1 MQFLKA
7 FEFKNGFTLS
17 LHFENGNLFYTVSN
31 GKCEYK
37 FFSKDTL
44 KTVGYYNMLSSN
56 IELEENENSL
66 IIHSC
71 PTDENNTPIGPVT
84 AHYRFEICGDN
95 ALRVSTYF
103 TSKVHLPIHIMSW
116 MDLKFERSKFYTC
129 QGFMPDFSVGVND
142 ITHQVTLSNG
152 ALCDDY
158 GYVMLSSAGCTAFA
172 PQSVNK
178 VVPYLSGDSKVE
190 FCSLKSNVGS
200 KIDFSLN
207 MLSEEYPL
215 ASIIS
220 FGEGKPVLPAV
231 ASQELVPITKISGDR
246 YNITSGRLTCAIYV
260 RKDGASLAKTSLL
273 NFKPTDESCVNPMTV
288 LKIKNLKTGE
298 VESFSAER
306 GWDHV
311 NVWSG
316 KNELRVVFELPKSLP
331 IRVIITARAY
341 RNDEITFGV
350 QVIND
355 SPDYTVLSVS
365 VPSISFVGY
374 EKPHLFIPQASGQ
387 IFDNAYEKEVH
398 WNSHYPNGFGCV
410 STVLGIYEP
419 TKEEAN
425 GLYVAAHSPGGER
438 CDMRCDMF
446 RRGEGSFSFEYPATS
461 VGRAYNCF
469 EPVGKVVVRVL
480 DGDWYDMA
488 CIYEEY
494 VKNHAEWYAPIGRY
508 DTPNWF
514 KDIPVWLMDWMPN
527 DDPEGEPVPIS
538 LRSLVPPKPDDWKT
552 KPIEFAKKLGLP
564 VGYHIYNWHVIPFN
578 NDYPYYFPVKKG
590 FMEGVEEFHQNNI
603 YVMPYINARLVD
615 TRTSDLST
623 EKFER
628 EFAEGAV
635 RDVDG
640 NLCIET
646 YASREPDGSLCQL
659 AVMCPSSHIWREAL
673 AEIIRR
679 MSKECHVDGV
689 YLDQVSASDANL
701 CCAPHHN
708 HEGGGGSW
716 WVRSYKGIMSRL
728 KEECLDNCIFTSE
741 CNAEPYADQFDG
753 FLTWA
758 WVATNY
764 VPFFSKIYAGH
775 VVMFGRST
783 NGYKK
788 ADKEYFRF
796 HVGQSVM
803 FGQQIGWINA
813 DIIDDD
819 EKMVYLS
826 RMCQMRYDFKAYF
839 NYGKM
844 LRPPRTKDFVPS
856 FITDSAISFPD
867 VNEAP
872 LILSSC
878 WENDGDVA
886 MLITNCDKK
895 EYTLTYDAPFDCY
908 DEVKYYGQGEVGAV
922 ANSKICITIGPESA
936 IAIIKK
942 AKEDKHG
949 NQTT

>member
-1 MQFLKA
+1 MQFLKE
-7 FEFKNGFTLS
+7 FKFKNGFKLS
-17 LHFENGNLFYTVSN
+17 LSFENGSLFYILTN
-31 GKCEYK
+31 GKHEYR
-37 FFSKDTL
+37 FFSCDTL
-44 KTVGYYNMLSSN
+44 KTVGYYNMLGSDMKT
-56 IELEENENSL
+56 EEDENSL
-66 IIHSC
+66 TIHAC
-71 PTDENNTPIGPVT
+71 PSDENNTPIGPVKV
-84 AHYRFEICGDN
+84 HYNFEVCGDN

-103 TSKVHLPIHIMSW
+103 TSKIQLPIHMMSW
-116 MDLKFERSKFYTC
+116 MDLKFERSKFEAC
-129 QGFMPDFSVGVND
+129 QGFSPDFSVGVND

-152 ALCDDY
+152 ALCDKD
-158 GYVMLSSAGCTAFA
+158 GYVMLSNAGCTSFA
-172 PQSVNK
+172 PKSVNA
-178 VVPYLSGDSKVE
+178 VVPYLSGEGEVE
-190 FCSLKSNVGS
+190 FCSLKSNVGT
-200 KIDFSLN
+200 KIDFFLN
-207 MLSEEYPL
+207 MISKAYALS
-215 ASIIS
+215 SVIS
-220 FGEGKPVLPAV
+220 FGEGKPKLPTLNCA
-231 ASQELVPITKISGDR
+231 ELVPNSKISGKK
-246 YNITSGRLTCAIYV
+246 YEITSGRLSCAVYV
-260 RKDGASLAKTSLL
+260 REDGASLAKTSLID
-273 NFKPTDESCVNPMTV
+273 FKPTDEPSINPMTT

-298 VESFSAER
+298 VESFSSEC
-306 GWDHV
+306 GWDNV

-316 KNELRVVFELPKSLP
+316 KNELKVVFGFPHSLP

-341 RNDEITFGV
+341 TDDEITFGL

-355 SPDYTVLSVS
+355 SPDYTVLSAS

-374 EKPHLFIPQASGQ
+374 EKPNLFIPNASGQ
-387 IFDNAYEKEVH
+387 IFDNAYEKEIH

-410 STVLGIYEP
+410 SPVLGIYEP
-419 TKEEAN
+419 KKEKSN
-425 GLYVAAHSPGGER
+425 GLYVAVHSPTAER

-446 RRGEGSFSFEYPATS
+446 RRGEGSFSFEYPSTS
-461 VGRAYNCF
+461 MGKAYNSF
-469 EPVGKVVVRVL
+469 EPQGKVSVRVL

-508 DTPNWF
+508 DTPSWF
-514 KDIPVWLMDWMPN
+514 KDLPVWLMDWMPN
-527 DDPEGEPVPIS
+527 DDNPLAEPVPIS
-538 LRSLVPPKPDDWKT
+538 LRSLVPPKPDDWKN
-552 KPIEFAKKLGLP
+552 KPIDFAKRLGLP
-564 VGYHIYNWHVIPFN
+564 VGYHIYNWHKIPFN
-578 NDYPYYFPVKKG
+578 NDYPYYFPVKDG
-590 FMEGVEEFHQNNI
+590 FKESIDEFHENNV

-628 EFAEGAV
+628 EFSEGAV
-635 RDVDG
+635 RDVNG
-640 NLCIET
+640 KLCIET
-646 YASREPDGSLCQL
+646 YASHEPDGSLCQL
-659 AVMCPSSHIWREAL
+659 AAMCPSSHIWREAL
-673 AEIIRR
+673 AEIIRK

-716 WVRSYKGIMSRL
+716 WVRSYKNIMSRL
-728 KEECLDNCIFTSE
+728 KEECKDNCVFTSE

-788 ADKEYFRF
+788 SDKEYFRF

-813 DIIDDD
+813 DIIDDE

-826 RMCQMRYDFKAYF
+826 RMCQMRYEFKDYF

-844 LRPPRTKDFVPS
+844 LRPPKTNDFIPTFV
-856 FITDSAISFPD
+856 TDSAIGFSD
-867 VNEAP
+867 VSEAP
-872 LILSSC
+872 LILSSS
-878 WENDGDVA
+878 WEKDGNTV

-895 EYTLTYDAPFDCY
+895 EYTLAYDAPFDSY
-908 DEVKYYGQGEVGAV
+908 DEIKYYGQGKVSPVVG
-922 ANSKICITIGPESA
+922 SKITITISPESA

-942 AKEDKHG
+942 AKEEKNG
-949 NQTT
+949 N

>member
-7 FEFKNGFTLS
+7 FRFKNGFTLN
-17 LHFENGNLFYTVSN
+17 LDFEDGSLFYTLTN
-31 GKCEYK
+31 GEREYR

-44 KTVGYYNMLSSN
+44 KTVGYYNMLGYQ
-56 IELEENENSL
+56 IELEESENAL
-66 IIHSC
+66 TIHAC
-71 PTDENNTPIGPVT
+71 PTDASNAPIGPVT
-84 AHYRFEICGDN
+84 AHYHFEICGDN
-95 ALRVSTYF
+95 ALRVRTYF
-103 TSKVHLPIHIMSW
+103 TSKVQLPIHMMSW
-116 MDLKFERSKFYTC
+116 MDLKFERSKFNTC
-129 QGFMPDFSVGVND
+129 QGYAPDFSTDVNG

-158 GYVMLSSAGCTAFA
+158 GYVMLSEAGCTSFA
-172 PQSVNK
+172 PKSVNA
-178 VVPYLSGDSKVE
+178 VVPYLSGEGEVE
-190 FCSLKSNVGS
+190 LCSLKSNVGT
-200 KIDFSLN
+200 KIDFFLN
-207 MLSEEYPL
+207 MISEAYALSAVL
-215 ASIIS
+215 S
-220 FGEGKPVLPAV
+220 FGEGKPVLPTAAPAALAPV
-231 ASQELVPITKISGDR
+231 SKISGDK
-246 YNITSGRLTCAIYV
+246 YEITSGRLTCGIYV

-273 NFKPTDESCVNPMTV
+273 SFKPTDEPCVNPMTT
-288 LKIKNLKTGE
+288 LKIKNLKTGKT
-298 VESFSAER
+298 ESFSAEQ
-306 GWDHV
+306 GWDNV
-311 NVWSG
+311 KVWSG
-316 KNELRVVFELPKSLP
+316 KNQLRIVFEFPRSLP

-341 RNDEITFGV
+341 RRDEISFGL

-355 SPDYTVLSVS
+355 SPDYTVLSAS
-365 VPSISFVGY
+365 VPSVTFVGY
-374 EKPHLFIPQASGQ
+374 ENPHLFIPQASGQ
-387 IFDNAYEKEVH
+387 IFDRAYEKGVH

-410 STVLGIYEP
+410 SPVLGIYEP
-419 TKEEAN
+419 TKEASN
-425 GLYVAAHSPGGER
+425 GLYVAVHSPSAER

-446 RRGEGSFSFEYPATS
+446 RHGEGSFSFEYPATS
-461 VGRAYNCF
+461 MGKAYNSF

-488 CIYEEY
+488 CMYQAY
-494 VKNHAEWYAPIGRY
+494 VKDHAEWYAPIGRD
-508 DTPNWF
+508 DTPDWF
-514 KDIPVWLMDWMPN
+514 KELPVWLMDWMPN
-527 DDPEGEPVPIS
+527 DNPEAEPVPIS
-538 LRSLVPPKPDDWKT
+538 LRSLVPPQPDDWKN
-552 KPIEFAKKLGLP
+552 KPIAFAKKLGLP
-564 VGYHIYNWHVIPFN
+564 VGYHIYNWHRIPFN
-578 NDYPYYFPVKKG
+578 NDYPYYFPVKDG
-590 FMEGVEEFHQNNI
+590 FMESIHEFHENNV

-635 RDVDG
+635 RDVNGD
-640 NLCIET
+640 LCIET
-646 YASREPDGSLCQL
+646 YASHEPDGSLCQL
-659 AVMCPSSHIWREAL
+659 AVMCPSSHVWREAL
-673 AEIIRR
+673 AEIIRK

-716 WVRSYKGIMSRL
+716 WVRSYKEIMSRL
-728 KEECLDNCIFTSE
+728 KEECDENCIFTSE
-741 CNAEPYADQFDG
+741 CNAESYADQFDG

-803 FGQQIGWINA
+803 FGGQIGWINA
-813 DIIDDD
+813 DVVDDE
-819 EKMVYLS
+819 EKMVYLT
-826 RMCQMRYDFKAYF
+826 RLCRMRYDFKDYF
-839 NYGKM
+839 NYGSM
-844 LRPPRTKDFVPS
+844 LRPPRTKDDIPTFV
-856 FITDSAISFPD
+856 TDSAIGFSD

-878 WENDGDVA
+878 WEHDGDTV

-895 EYTLTYDAPFDCY
+895 EYTLTYDAPFECY
-908 DEVKYYGQGEVGAV
+908 DEVKYYGQGKVSPV
-922 ANSKICITIGPESA
+922 VNSKIAVTLHPESA

-942 AKEDKHG
+942 GKEENNG